1 MVETRRTSRRL
12 QAKATAAASSPTP
25 CAAVDPPAATRASAG
40 AGQLAAASE
49 EQLEQVTLPISEPKT
64 KKKQKKMTRV
74 EAEAIEVKQEEHEQ
88 EKKKDNEEEEEEED
102 DEDID
107 QYALVAASG
116 LNLSRCTAASQSVPV
131 AAHVTRHVSTAELVK
146 QRMVPNKLD
155 SGAALP
161 YQTFFSFDGTK
172 RSSAA
177 ALRAEA
183 QALEEAHI
191 IAASRKAVAH
201 SERQRVESQHRKSAG
216 RRWFNFESEEL
227 TADARRDFA
236 LLRMRNYL
244 DPKKFYKSS
253 DHSRALPKHFQMG
266 QVIEG
271 AHEFHSARLT
281 KKQRRQTFTD
291 EIMADDDIV
300 RYTHRVAG
308 NIQAAAATRRAPGR
322 PKKRRN

>member
-1 MVETRRTSRRL
+1 MV
-12 QAKATAAASSPTP
+12 
-25 CAAVDPPAATRASAG
+25 
-40 AGQLAAASE
+40 
-49 EQLEQVTLPISEPKT
+49 
-64 KKKQKKMTRV
+64 
-74 EAEAIEVKQEEHEQ
+74 H
-88 EKKKDNEEEEEEED
+88 NE
-102 DEDID
+102 
-107 QYALVAASG
+107 
-116 LNLSRCTAASQSVPV
+116 
-131 AAHVTRHVSTAELVK
+131 
-146 QRMVPNKLD
+146 LD
-155 SGAALP
+155 SGGAVQ
-161 YQTFFSFDGTK
+161 YRSFFSFDGTK

-177 ALRAEA
+177 ALRADA
-183 QALEEAHI
+183 QASEEAHI

-253 DHSRALPKHFQMG
+253 DHLRALPKHFQMG

-308 NIQAAAATRRAPGR
+308 NIQAAAATRRTPGR